1 MEDLETYSKH
11 VHMLA
16 HQRAVLNNGKSHA
29 NCKILFK
36 SFPIFTMTPQ
46 SIAAHPTVNNRS
58 RNMLKVQ
65 HTVTKIF
72 KQRSTEGKG
81 DRMTF
86 AGVKVERHTRALN
99 MHRPSPVTLRTV

>member
-1 MEDLETYSKH
+1 
-11 VHMLA
+11 
-16 HQRAVLNNGKSHA
+16 
-29 NCKILFK
+29 
-36 SFPIFTMTPQ
+36 MTPQ
-46 SIAAHPTVNNRS
+46 SIAAHPNINNGS
-58 RNMLKVQ
+58 RDMLKVQ

-72 KQRSTEGKG
+72 KQRSIEGKG